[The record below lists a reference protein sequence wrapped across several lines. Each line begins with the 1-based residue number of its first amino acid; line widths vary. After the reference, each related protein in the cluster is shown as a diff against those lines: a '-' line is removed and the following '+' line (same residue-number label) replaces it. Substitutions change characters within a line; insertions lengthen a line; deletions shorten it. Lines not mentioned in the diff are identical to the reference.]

1 MCPPALL
8 QLHRLKIPTDAHDSL
23 HAIYNTIHSFLLLS
37 LPLNY
42 MLLFSYAFI
51 ISHTYI
57 PLFSSP
63 LLSSSFRFSPPISS
77 PPSPFSFLSSHPYLS
92 LYSLPLR
99 SISLPCYLMVAMRR
113 RYPVPPCL
121 KRRKPMNMHE

>member
-51 ISHTYI
+51 IYHTYI

-63 LLSSSFRFSPPISS
+63 LLFLPLFSSHPFSSFFLFFP
-77 PPSPFSFLSSHPYLS
+77 FLSS
-92 LYSLPLR
+92 LPLPLF
-99 SISLPCYLMVAMRR
+99 SSSPLNLPSLLSHGSHLSPIPCATPSYTSLS
-113 RYPVPPCL
+113 
-121 KRRKPMNMHE
+121 